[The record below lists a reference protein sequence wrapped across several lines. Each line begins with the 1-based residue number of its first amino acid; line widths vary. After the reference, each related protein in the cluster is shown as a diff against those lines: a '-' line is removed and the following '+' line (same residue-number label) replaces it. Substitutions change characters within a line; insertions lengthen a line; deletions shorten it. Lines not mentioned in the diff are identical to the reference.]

1 MIRSDYLT
9 FGGSEDGDFVNPEE
23 TLQFLRDRGFGK
35 SQLSESRR
43 ALQERRHDTFA
54 FEAFGS
60 GYCDFCYAQ
69 LMGGEFEELHD
80 QRQRCTRC
88 SRSVI
93 SSEEA
98 FRDEFERV
106 RINMEAA
113 FGMALNV
120 PPVVK
125 MVNAKEIARYTG
137 ESFTPT
143 DFVDPRVLGFFE
155 RNGKERAL
163 FIESGAPRLAAIT
176 TMAHELTH
184 VWQDSNW
191 NMSDIEARYGKQ
203 NVLPVSEG
211 MAVWAQVQYLLF
223 VREFGY
229 AERQFAYACLR
240 QDEYGVGFRVF
251 AQRYPLNED
260 GQPGAESPFG
270 KPLPL

>member
-1 MIRSDYLT
+1 MIRSDYLA
-9 FGGSEDGDFVNPEE
+9 FGGSQVADFVDLEA
-23 TLQFLRDRGFGK
+23 TLSFLRERGFSH
-35 SQLSESRR
+35 SQLSESRH
-43 ALQERRHDTFA
+43 ALQERRHDTFT
-54 FEAFGS
+54 FETFGS

-69 LMGGEFEELHD
+69 LMGGEFEELQD

-93 SSEEA
+93 SSEDA

-106 RINMEAA
+106 KINMEAA
-113 FGMALNV
+113 FGIALSV

-137 ESFTPT
+137 ESFSPT

-163 FIESGAPRLAAIT
+163 YIENGSPRLAAIT

-191 NMSDIEARYGKQ
+191 KPKEIEARYGAQ

-211 MAVWAQVQYLLF
+211 MAVWAQIQYLLF
-223 VREFGY
+223 VREFAY
-229 AERQFAYACLR
+229 AERQFAYAMVR
-240 QDEYGVGFRVF
+240 NDEYGIGFRVF
-251 AQRYPLNED
+251 AERYPINAD
-260 GQPGAESPFG
+260 GQPGVTSPFG
-270 KPLPL
+270 QPFPL